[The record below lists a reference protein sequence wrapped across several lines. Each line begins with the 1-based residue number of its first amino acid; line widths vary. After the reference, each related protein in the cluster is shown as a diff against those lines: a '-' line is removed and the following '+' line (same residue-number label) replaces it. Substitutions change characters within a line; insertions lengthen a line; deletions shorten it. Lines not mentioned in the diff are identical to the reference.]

1 MNTLLDKTTS
11 PAQSPAAIP
20 FTQTKTLANNHAL
33 AALATR
39 VFLGVVVFPHGAQ
52 KLLGW
57 FGGYGFSGTM
67 QYFTGTVGLPWIVGF
82 GVILLESVGALALIA
97 GLGTRLLAG
106 AYALLA
112 LGITL
117 TTHLE
122 YGFFMNWFNN
132 QPGEGYEYFLL
143 WLGLAT
149 SLALTGGGKYALD
162 ARIRRRKAEAV
173 AA

>member
-1 MNTLLDKTTS
+1 MKTAFS
-11 PAQSPAAIP
+11 GNAHS
-20 FTQTKTLANNHAL
+20 LAFL
-33 AALATR
+33 AAR

-57 FGGYGFSGTM
+57 FGGYGFEGTM
-67 QYFTGTVGLPWIVGF
+67 QYFTGTVGLPWVLGF
-82 GVILLESVGALALIA
+82 GVILLEFFGALALIA

-106 AYALLA
+106 AYVLLA

-117 TTHLE
+117 TTRVQ
-122 YGFFMNWFNN
+122 YGFFMNWFGN

-143 WLGLAT
+143 WVGLAA

-162 ARIRRRKAEAV
+162 ALIRRRKAEAV